1 MQKPIDPTHRRALLF
16 LGACI
21 TGATLSPLAAT
32 SPPRL
37 KILSPTA
44 ESVVLGETWIEI
56 EVRPGDRPVQ
66 KVEIRVDGE
75 LIASLVQPP
84 YRVRWD
90 AGSRIRSHRFQ
101 AVAIDAGGT
110 RVVAEV
116 NSRWVP
122 AGDVVDVIL
131 ITLYASV
138 VDARGKLVEG
148 LKKED
153 FRILEDGIQQEIQE
167 FSPDAGDLHV
177 ALLVDTSRS
186 MRGERIRSARK
197 AANAFL
203 EAMSPKDEGM
213 ILSFNEDF
221 QVVRNWT
228 SSRDSLSKGLQVLET
243 QGGTALYDALF
254 SAANQLRDVQ
264 GRKGMILLSDG
275 RDESYDGMSPG
286 SLHTF
291 EEALEKVQRA
301 EVTLYTIGL
310 GLHLDQERDF
320 SGRWSLADLL
330 RKAALRTGGRSY
342 ISARTGQ
349 LKKVYQQV
357 SKDLRHQYMLS
368 YYSSQTQRD
377 GAWRKIRLEVR
388 NSTLRVRT
396 RSGYFA
402 PAG

>member
-1 MQKPIDPTHRRALLF
+1 M
-16 LGACI
+16 
-21 TGATLSPLAAT
+21 
-32 SPPRL
+32 
-37 KILSPTA
+37 
-44 ESVVLGETWIEI
+44 LGETWIEI
-56 EVRPGDRPVQ
+56 EVRPGDRAVQ

-221 QVVRNWT
+221 QVIRNWT

-388 NSTLRVRT
+388 NSALRVRT